1 MKTYYNLLKEGE
13 KLLFD
18 AEISDY
24 KYDSFLL
31 LENVFNINRTE
42 FFMKKDEE
50 ITDIDKINTYISLI
64 GKRSTKIPLQHI
76 TGKQEFMGLEFL
88 VNEHTLIPRQD
99 TEILVETLIEE
110 AKKHNKKGLNILD
123 VCTGSGCIG
132 ISIAHFL
139 KDSRVCA
146 VDISEDAL
154 LVALKNKELNHLENI
169 NFIKSD
175 LFSSLDNEKFDIIVS
190 NPPYIRTKEIE
201 KLMEEVKIHEP
212 FIALDG
218 KEDGLYF
225 YREITKK
232 SIDFL
237 KNGSNLMYEIG
248 FDQAKD
254 VSDILLENGFK
265 DIKVIKDL
273 PGHDRVVIG
282 VYNK

>member
-1 MKTYYNLLKEGE
+1 LC
-13 KLLFD
+13 
-18 AEISDY
+18 
-24 KYDSFLL
+24 
-31 LENVFNINRTE
+31 
-42 FFMKKDEE
+42 
-50 ITDIDKINTYISLI
+50 LI
-64 GKRSTKIPLQHI
+64 KKRSTKIPLQHI
-76 TGKQEFMGLEFL
+76 TGKQEFMGLDFF

-99 TEILVETLIEE
+99 TEVLVETLIEE
-110 AKKHNKKGLNILD
+110 AKKYNEKRLNILD
-123 VCTGSGCIG
+123 ICTGSGCIG
-132 ISIAHFL
+132 ISIAHFF
-139 KDSRVCA
+139 KESNVCA

-154 LVALKNKELNHLENI
+154 LVALKNKELNHVENI
-169 NFIKSD
+169 NFLKSD

-190 NPPYIRTKEIE
+190 NPPYIRTMEIE

-232 SIDFL
+232 SVKYL
-237 KNGSNLMYEIG
+237 KDGSSLMYEIG

-254 VSDILLENGFK
+254 VSDILVENGFK
-265 DIKVIKDL
+265 NIKVIKDL